1 VTTPVRDESAGLVSR
16 SIAYVLDTVV
26 VLFFVSGAVA
36 VVLVVAAVAG
46 AHARDLA
53 IAAASAYVL
62 VLPAA
67 MTVYCA
73 VFWLLAGRT
82 PGMALLGLRVVR
94 TDGRP
99 VRWFGALLRG
109 VLLACF
115 PVGALW
121 LVVDRRH
128 QAVHDKVARTVVIR
142 PSASGDPAGRIASSG
157 AAGVAAPHIT
167 HDVYAHETL
176 GD

>member
-1 VTTPVRDESAGLVSR
+1 MTAPARREYAGLVSR
-16 SIAYVLDTVV
+16 SIAYVLDTMVV
-26 VLFFVSGAVA
+26 MFFVSGAVA
-36 VVLVVAAVAG
+36 VILVVAAVAG
-46 AHARDLA
+46 AYARDLA

-67 MTVYCA
+67 MAVYCA

-82 PGMALLGLRVVR
+82 PGMALLGLRVVQ

-99 VRWFGALLRG
+99 VRWFSALLRG
-109 VLLACF
+109 VLLVCF
-115 PVGALW
+115 PIGALW

-128 QAVHDKVARTVVIR
+128 QAVHDKVARTIVIR
-142 PSASGDPAGRIASSG
+142 PMVPDG
-157 AAGVAAPHIT
+157 AHEVAMPRVPQDA
-167 HDVYAHETL
+167 YAQETL